1 MFSSSCPCAGSFIVE
16 CQIGNAASQAKTA
29 GQCAPRCACGKIN
42 EVRWFTTTDEHE
54 TCLKS
59 SFHRF
64 AHRSV
69 GAHRADSNA
78 SKPNIDCV
86 VGQHE
91 SRIPDVKSTRF
102 SLQCAKKRPRV
113 FHPGLPSFGVL
124 TGRLA
129 RLHNLRGRQAFQNV
143 NRALWSTL
151 TSRSF
156 SQLVGLFMEA
166 SAMDRLSDAKPIRAG
181 RHLYLTEA
189 SHTEWRSTK
198 IDGPRSFRCS

>member
-91 SRIPDVKSTRF
+91 SRIPGVKSTRF
-102 SLQCAKKRPRV
+102 SSQCAKKRPRV

-129 RLHNLRGRQAFQNV
+129 RLHNLRGQQAFQNG

-151 TSRSF
+151 TSIIF
-156 SQLVGLFMEA
+156 SAGGAVHGGLSYRPLVRREA
-166 SAMDRLSDAKPIRAG
+166 YSGGPSSLSNWGFSYRMAFNKDRCTSIFPL
-181 RHLYLTEA
+181 
-189 SHTEWRSTK
+189 
-198 IDGPRSFRCS
+198 

>member
-1 MFSSSCPCAGSFIVE
+1 MAPALGAGRAGTILCGNGAGLLRRSVQPKAQHIIIIGAVQSSPKNIGASICQHGCPNRGCQVSPRRALTMFSSSCPCAGSFIVE
-16 CQIGNAASQAKTA
+16 CQIGNAASQAKTV

-91 SRIPDVKSTRF
+91 SRIPGVKSTRF
-102 SLQCAKKRPRV
+102 SSQCVKKRPRV
-113 FHPGLPSFGVL
+113 FHRGCLVFGVL

-129 RLHNLRGRQAFQNV
+129 RHHNLRGR
-143 NRALWSTL
+143 
-151 TSRSF
+151 
-156 SQLVGLFMEA
+156 
-166 SAMDRLSDAKPIRAG
+166 
-181 RHLYLTEA
+181 
-189 SHTEWRSTK
+189 
-198 IDGPRSFRCS
+198 